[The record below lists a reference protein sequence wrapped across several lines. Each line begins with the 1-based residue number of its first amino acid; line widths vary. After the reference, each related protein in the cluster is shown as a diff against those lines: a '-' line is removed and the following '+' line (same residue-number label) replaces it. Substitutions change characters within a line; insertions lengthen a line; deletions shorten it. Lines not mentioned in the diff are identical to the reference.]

1 MEFPEINWAALGR
14 WLVVPLSFL
23 MVLLCMGLFIATYTG
38 SVPENEVAA
47 NRLGSSISIG
57 LGLWVLIA
65 TRAGLRRD
73 LNTGEKAL
81 AGLCLAPGVGLMV
94 GSGMHLVG
102 IMGSQPMAWHGPAIL
117 LLVGFLLIGAW
128 ICAR

>member
-1 MEFPEINWAALGR
+1 
-14 WLVVPLSFL
+14 
-23 MVLLCMGLFIATYTG
+23 MGLFIATYTR
-38 SVPENEVAA
+38 SAPENEVAA

-57 LGLWVLIA
+57 LGLWILIA

-73 LNTGEKAL
+73 LTTGEKAL
-81 AGLCLAPGVGLMV
+81 TGLCLAPGTGV

-102 IMGSQPMAWHGPAIL
+102 IMGSQPMPWHGPAIL
-117 LLVGFLLIGAW
+117 LLIGFLLIGAW